1 LPVKKA
7 LNSSDSKNR
16 AHRAMVSLRR
26 IMTSAKRHL
35 AAQVEEAEGSTIS
48 GAQLWALWH
57 VKANPGLTVLDLAGH
72 LSVHQSTTSNLVEK
86 LESAGC
92 LRRERS
98 AHDKRVVQLFVTPAG
113 AQLLKSAPNPTGG
126 ALSDA
131 LNRLSGKDLAAL
143 ETALD
148 SLSRE
153 LGIAQKNGKRSITS

>member
-1 LPVKKA
+1 VKKTLHNTGNGGSRAQRA
-7 LNSSDSKNR
+7 L
-16 AHRAMVSLRR
+16 VSLRR

-35 AAQVEEAEGSTIS
+35 AAQVEETEGSSVS

-57 VKANPGLTVLDLAGH
+57 VKENPGLTVLDLASR

-86 LESAGC
+86 LESSGC
-92 LRRERS
+92 LRRERNLQ
-98 AHDKRVVQLFVTPAG
+98 DKRVVQLFVTPAG
-113 AQLLKSAPNPTGG
+113 ARLLKSAPNPTGG

-153 LGIAQKNGKRSITS
+153 LGIAQKNGKRSIPT